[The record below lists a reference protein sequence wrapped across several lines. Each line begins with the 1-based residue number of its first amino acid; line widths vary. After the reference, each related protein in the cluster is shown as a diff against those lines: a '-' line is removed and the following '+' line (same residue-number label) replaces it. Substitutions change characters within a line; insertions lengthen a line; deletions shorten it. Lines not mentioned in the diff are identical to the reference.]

1 MAPFPVSSSIVA
13 TAALGPFLAKQYGLT
28 TTATCQLLKAGIS
41 HTYLLVD
48 GETRYIFRLYTLDWR
63 RQTEILEEVRLLQLL
78 QENGIPVSYALPD
91 QSGAYIQDV
100 PAPEGLRYGVL
111 FSHAAGEKLFTFS
124 PEMHTHIGEVMGR
137 MHQLTHNLLLE
148 RETYTP
154 GRLLVD
160 SFVYLRQ
167 RLPADSDE
175 MHFMQRAQVYLLNEL
190 RQADTTQLR
199 QGVVHLDIWFDNVH
213 IDQNYRVTLFD
224 FDFCGNGWLC
234 LDVAYYIL
242 QIHSTEKDEQERDR
256 KIEAFL
262 AGYESVT
269 PLTSEEKRL
278 LPMLGVT
285 LYFFYLGVQCQ
296 RYENWS
302 NVFLNETHLK
312 RFVNLLV
319 KKYFDLNELGNC
331 QSEDSIN

>member
-13 TAALGPFLAKQYGLT
+13 TAALGPFLVKQYGLT

-63 RQTEILEEVRLLQLL
+63 SQTEILEEVRLLQLL

-154 GRLLVD
+154 SRLLVD
-160 SFVYLRQ
+160 SFIYLRQ

-175 MHFMQRAQVYLLNEL
+175 MHFMQRAQVYLLTNFGRPTRLSSDREWCIWTSGSTTCILTKITVL
-190 RQADTTQLR
+190 R
-199 QGVVHLDIWFDNVH
+199 
-213 IDQNYRVTLFD
+213 
-224 FDFCGNGWLC
+224 C
-234 LDVAYYIL
+234 
-242 QIHSTEKDEQERDR
+242 
-256 KIEAFL
+256 
-262 AGYESVT
+262 
-269 PLTSEEKRL
+269 LTSIFAATVGSASTL
-278 LPMLGVT
+278 LITFSRFTAPKKT
-285 LYFFYLGVQCQ
+285 S
-296 RYENWS
+296 R
-302 NVFLNETHLK
+302 NVIGK
-312 RFVNLLV
+312 
-319 KKYFDLNELGNC
+319 
-331 QSEDSIN
+331 